1 MLVPEPTVMVTSP
14 PEPDEDDP
22 LAIPLLPVFAVPV
35 LNDRAPDM
43 PDDSALFVKIDMPP
57 KLVPVP
63 EPDEITIDPPE
74 GRFTPASDCCPSSTC
89 VALSRG

>member
-57 KLVPVP
+57 ELVPVP
-63 EPDEITIDPPE
+63 NHLYK
-74 GRFTPASDCCPSSTC
+74 ST
-89 VALSRG
+89 